1 MLSYEDK
8 ESENMTEDKN
18 QNIQNKSQNQASRS
32 NLNTADKSQNKLLT
46 KAAIVGVVAGLL
58 GGGVSYVGLEQYSNY
73 AGSSSAQTSISSSS
87 ASISKTSAKNSGTM
101 TSAYN
106 KVKGAVVSVIN
117 LKKNSTR
124 KSNSIYDLFGGSDDD
139 SSSSS
144 SSSTTKYTT
153 YSEGSG
159 VIYLKSNGK
168 GYIVTNNHVISG
180 SDKVQVV
187 LASGK
192 TVDAKVVG
200 KDSTS
205 DLAVLSI
212 DAKYVTQTAS
222 FGDSKSL
229 ITGQTVIAV
238 GSPMG
243 SEYASSVTQG
253 IISAPSRT
261 ITTSSNQQTVIQTD
275 AAINPGN
282 SGGPLV
288 NSAGQVIG
296 INSMKLSQ
304 STDGTSVEGM
314 GFAIPSNEVVT
325 IINQLVKNGK
335 VTRPQLGIRVISL
348 SELSSAYKEQLGIKT
363 NLKRGIYV
371 ASVTKNSAA
380 SAAGMKSGDIITK
393 VDGTSVSDVVSLHE
407 ILYKHKIGDKVTV
420 TVDRNGKTVN
430 LDVTLKSN

>member
-1 MLSYEDK
+1 MLNYEDK

-18 QNIQNKSQNQASRS
+18 PNVQNQSQNQASRS
-32 NLNTADKSQNKLLT
+32 NLSTADKSQNKLLT

-73 AGSSSAQTSISSSS
+73 ADSSSAQTSISSSS
-87 ASISKTSAKNSGTM
+87 ASISKNSAKNSGTM

-124 KSNSIYDLFGGSDDD
+124 KSSSIYDLFGGGDSD
-139 SSSSS
+139 SSS

-192 TVDAKVVG
+192 TVSAKVVG

-282 SGGPLV
+282 SGGALV

-335 VTRPQLGIRVISL
+335 VTRPQLGIKVISL
-348 SELSSAYKEQLGIKT
+348 SELNSAYREQLGIK
-363 NLKRGIYV
+363 NSLKSGIYV

-420 TVDRNGKTVN
+420 TVNRNGKTVN

>member
-1 MLSYEDK
+1 
-8 ESENMTEDKN
+8 MTEDKN
-18 QNIQNKSQNQASRS
+18 PNVQNQSQNQASRS
-32 NLNTADKSQNKLLT
+32 NLSTADKSQNKLLT

-73 AGSSSAQTSISSSS
+73 ADSSSAQTSISRSS
-87 ASISKTSAKNSGTM
+87 ASISKNSAKNSGTM

-124 KSNSIYDLFGGSDDD
+124 KSSSIYDLFGGGDSD
-139 SSSSS
+139 SSS

-192 TVDAKVVG
+192 TVSAKVVG

-282 SGGPLV
+282 SGGALV

-335 VTRPQLGIRVISL
+335 VTRPQLGIKVISL
-348 SELSSAYKEQLGIKT
+348 SELNSAYREQLGIKT
-363 NLKRGIYV
+363 SLKSGIYV

-420 TVDRNGKTVN
+420 TVNRNGKTVN